1 MNAGTIQLPPGLR
14 KVPTGALTVVCV
26 KCTRYGIFQSDD
38 QMLARQDAEAA
49 GWTITIRER
58 DGKKEL
64 IAICKKCPGGKG

>member
-49 GWTITIRER
+49 GREAAR
-58 DGKKEL
+58 AALGQEEEDEG
-64 IAICKKCPGGKG
+64 